1 MKLTLGGLLILIA
14 VFLIFIV
21 QRINDAPG
29 KFND

>member
-1 MKLTLGGLLILIA
+1 MKLTPGGFLILIA
-14 VFLIFIV
+14 VFLTFLM